1 MPNYPPSEA
10 TLSYSGSFQ
19 DGIHLTTE
27 NPLEEIWSFLA
38 LYGSEEYLREK
49 VTDAKNKDA
58 LADYV
63 AVRIRQAIG
72 LREAAREATLLTS
85 PLTLYYSV
93 LNLTRA
99 CMAIREEILESK
111 HHGLIF
117 KQDPQILLSRAK
129 VTEGTF
135 SQYLKTAGYAGKK
148 GVQISLLDCLS
159 RIIEISNEYSMVAG
173 NPSCACSVWVEAWQS
188 GKTVL
193 HFYPDEVGGEQHFRA
208 RWEVEYPG
216 LAPFCELE
224 SSGGCKLK
232 IKADK
237 EPNSQQDVASL
248 CSQILEVNLIQTVQP
263 KWFIVRQTNPDLAWP
278 RPAYYFAAL
287 FILGNIVRYQPELM
301 YQVTSTHSKWDWFF
315 RRFMVAAERFFPH
328 LMFNWIHKTVY
339 FFG

>member
-93 LNLTRA
+93 LNVTRA

-117 KQDPQILLSRAK
+117 EQDPQILSCGAK
-129 VTEGTF
+129 VIEGTF
-135 SQYLKTAGYAGKK
+135 SQYLNIAGSAGKK
-148 GVQISLLDCLS
+148 RVQISLLDCLS
-159 RIIEISNEYSMVAG
+159 RIIEISPEYPLVAG
-173 NPSCACSVWVEAWQS
+173 DPSYACSVWVEASHS

-193 HFYPDEVGGEQHFRA
+193 HFSPDEVGGEQHFHA
-208 RWEVEYPG
+208 CWELEYPG
-216 LAPFCELE
+216 LIPFCELE

>member
-1 MPNYPPSEA
+1 VPNYPPSGA

-19 DGIHLTTE
+19 KGIHLTTE

-38 LYGSEEYLREK
+38 LYGSEEYLREN

-63 AVRIRQAIG
+63 AVRIRQAIE
-72 LREAAREATLLTS
+72 LRAATREATLLTS

-159 RIIEISNEYSMVAG
+159 RIIETSTDYLMVAG
-173 NPSCACSVWVEAWQS
+173 NPSCACSVWVEAWHS

-193 HFYPDEVGGEQHFRA
+193 HFSPDEVGGEQHFRA

-216 LAPFCELE
+216 LVPFCELE

-232 IKADK
+232 P
-237 EPNSQQDVASL
+237 ES
-248 CSQILEVNLIQTVQP
+248 C
-263 KWFIVRQTNPDLAWP
+263 VR
-278 RPAYYFAAL
+278 
-287 FILGNIVRYQPELM
+287 
-301 YQVTSTHSKWDWFF
+301 SSS
-315 RRFMVAAERFFPH
+315 
-328 LMFNWIHKTVY
+328 
-339 FFG
+339 